1 MYGRFN
7 RDNAIGFSHTLISWE
22 RPKRAK
28 LDMLLLR
35 EIQEH
40 SKTNYTV
47 LDKLTNASLIKSLK
61 CNLIFF
67 LFKLPIC
74 QNKWIQY
81 AFPFPF
87 AEYNLR
93 LIPYDKNS
101 HLPIQHSCAFFI
113 RVWLYCVQ
121 FIKLIHLWKRRWARH
136 VSVSVKL
143 IISECYYNLYV
154 WVIHPF
160 ICLYECIFIYCCY
173 KYIVECKSQM
183 IC

>member
-1 MYGRFN
+1 MFNQSHAFIYFKCMLYKLFAKFIVKFQEITVDLELLQLLYACLSFFYSLNIVIAVSVVYSRFN

-61 CNLIFF
+61 CNLFFF

-81 AFPFPF
+81 AF
-87 AEYNLR
+87 R
-93 LIPYDKNS
+93 L
-101 HLPIQHSCAFFI
+101 
-113 RVWLYCVQ
+113 
-121 FIKLIHLWKRRWARH
+121 
-136 VSVSVKL
+136 
-143 IISECYYNLYV
+143 
-154 WVIHPF
+154 
-160 ICLYECIFIYCCY
+160 CLLNTT
-173 KYIVECKSQM
+173 YI
-183 IC
+183 

>member
-1 MYGRFN
+1 MHTLLFGTFISGFQEITFDLELLLCVCLLFFILFYSLNIVIAVSVVYSRFN

-61 CNLIFF
+61 CNLFFF

-81 AFPFPF
+81 AFRFRLLNTT
-87 AEYNLR
+87 YN
-93 LIPYDKNS
+93 
-101 HLPIQHSCAFFI
+101 
-113 RVWLYCVQ
+113 
-121 FIKLIHLWKRRWARH
+121 
-136 VSVSVKL
+136 
-143 IISECYYNLYV
+143 
-154 WVIHPF
+154 
-160 ICLYECIFIYCCY
+160 
-173 KYIVECKSQM
+173 
-183 IC
+183 